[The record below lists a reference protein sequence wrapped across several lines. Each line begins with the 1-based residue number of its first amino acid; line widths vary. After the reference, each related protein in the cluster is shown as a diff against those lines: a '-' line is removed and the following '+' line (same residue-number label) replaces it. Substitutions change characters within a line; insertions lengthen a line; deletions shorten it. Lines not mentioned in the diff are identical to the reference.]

1 MIPENT
7 DSDSEKLKK
16 VDPSMINVIVRD
28 RIDEAEGVISLLLE
42 RPDGGSL
49 PKWEPGA
56 HLELVLGES
65 LIRQYSLSSD
75 PQNSS
80 QWRLGVLR
88 EPEGRG
94 GSERVFQTL
103 LPGVE
108 VVVSEPRN
116 NFLLEPSSQYLFIA
130 GGIGIT
136 PILSMI
142 TVAERK
148 GIPWRL
154 LYGGRSRNSMA
165 FVKELQQYGDRV
177 TFAPQDEVGLLD
189 LASWLEHVEPGM
201 TVYSCGP
208 EPLLNAVERQMAHW
222 PAGSLRVERFR
233 PKVLESVEEDHEFE
247 VEFID
252 SDVTLKIPADRSILS
267 VAEDAG
273 LPVFSSCGE
282 GTCGTCQTRVIEGL
296 IDHRDSLL
304 SKEEQGRNDI
314 MLICVSRAAKGCS
327 KLRLRG

>member
-116 NFLLEPSSQYLFIA
+116 NFLLEPSSQY
-130 GGIGIT
+130 
-136 PILSMI
+136 
-142 TVAERK
+142 EK
-148 GIPWRL
+148 
-154 LYGGRSRNSMA
+154 N
-165 FVKELQQYGDRV
+165 KKQ
-177 TFAPQDEVGLLD
+177 
-189 LASWLEHVEPGM
+189 
-201 TVYSCGP
+201 
-208 EPLLNAVERQMAHW
+208 
-222 PAGSLRVERFR
+222 
-233 PKVLESVEEDHEFE
+233 
-247 VEFID
+247 
-252 SDVTLKIPADRSILS
+252 
-267 VAEDAG
+267 
-273 LPVFSSCGE
+273 
-282 GTCGTCQTRVIEGL
+282 
-296 IDHRDSLL
+296 
-304 SKEEQGRNDI
+304 
-314 MLICVSRAAKGCS
+314 
-327 KLRLRG
+327 